1 MLELYEGKLSRAVLR
16 GGRRSNTPSLPD
28 KKEPFHVYIGRG
40 RGSVWG
46 NPFKIGEDGEREEVI
61 EKYKQWLVFGE
72 GRLLLKRLGELE
84 GKTLGCWC
92 SDHGGLTADD
102 ELICHGQI
110 LLKLLQH
117 RRQKIVH
124 RDC

>member
-1 MLELYEGKLSRAVLR
+1 VAEKVVHC
-16 GGRRSNTPSLPD
+16 
-28 KKEPFHVYIGRG
+28 KKEPFDVYIGRG

-72 GRLLLKRLGELE
+72 GRLLIKRLGELE
-84 GKTLGCWC
+84 GQTLGCWC
-92 SDHGGLTADD
+92 ADYGGLSAGDG
-102 ELICHGQI
+102 LFCHGQI

-117 RRQKIVH
+117 RREKLVP
-124 RDC
+124 RN